1 MSSWLLGI
9 GYWLLVAGYWL
20 LAAGYGLLVAGYWL
34 LVAGYWLLVTCYWL
48 LAAGSSV
55 SRALVLLHR
64 CLPYQPDDGLDAKS
78 SVVGRRTP
86 IPSRTTVSTCCLLF
100 LALMASVARTS
111 EEPLAVTV
119 FYSKEDPQ
127 WKKTEFVVD
136 SSAKLYGQRVVVEK
150 VSYDDPKGYARLA
163 KIEKELPVDRPG
175 EITAVIGRF
184 PLTSSGKRRDIEN
197 YIAPVIARLLAGEN
211 FKKRLAAKAAAF
223 AQERF
228 PGGSLQVTRDFEKL
242 GGIYY
247 RVSRGGTVLGW
258 VVDAY
263 RTIHCPVCYDAQLL
277 VAVSAGQERK
287 VLGLQPVR
295 AFELYGKA
303 LPKERLQIY
312 LRQFEGMKADT
323 SRRID
328 AITGATKTSIAY
340 EKAVR
345 SVLQTLRDR
354 TSASEASEGGK

>member
-9 GYWLLVAGYWL
+9 GYWLLVTGYWL
-20 LAAGYGLLVAGYWL
+20 LATGYWL
-34 LVAGYWLLVTCYWL
+34 LAEGASVLRSFFLLPRC
-48 LAAGSSV
+48 S
-55 SRALVLLHR
+55 SRASEGV
-64 CLPYQPDDGLDAKS
+64 LDAKP
-78 SVVGRRTP
+78 SVVSRRSP
-86 IPSRTTVSTCCLLF
+86 IPSRITVSACCLLS
-100 LALMASVARTS
+100 LVLMASFARTS
-111 EEPLAVTV
+111 EEPLTVIV

-127 WKKTEFVVD
+127 WKNTEFVVD
-136 SSAKLYGQRVVVEK
+136 SSAKPYGQRVAVEK

-211 FKKRLAAKAAAF
+211 FKERLAAKAVAF

-228 PGGSLQVTRDFEKL
+228 SGGSLQVTRDFEKL
-242 GGIYY
+242 GEIYY

-258 VVDAY
+258 VADAY

-303 LPKERLQIY
+303 LPDKQLQTY

-323 SRRID
+323 PRRID
-328 AITGATKTSIAY
+328 AVTGATKTSMAY
-340 EKAVR
+340 EKAVN